1 MAGASTGGGW
11 QAPPTPAAGGLTA
24 AAAGKGHAGASSR
37 EKDSPTTTWSRRT
50 VPVRPHRHAPTHG
63 AAARTQPRPASPA
76 SRHPPRNAWARFYYL
91 SPPLPRTSPPF
102 SPRCGCPWGGTA
114 TSTRPPASSAGRR
127 GGRRWDPACGAC
139 RRRGGGGG
147 AACARR
153 RRGGGEGG
161 APEAPIHRRARE
173 RRGWVSPDS
182 HRRAPWRQRRAAAPR
197 QPHLDSR
204 TAGRCGDA
212 AMKAKVRK
220 IPLAPRAPPTGESP
234 PPHPRVPITC
244 RRPCRRGAQSR
255 TPAAGATAPPPA
267 APSCRRGG
275 GAAPASPPA
284 PLPASAR
291 TRRRG

>member
-1 MAGASTGGGW
+1 MAGASTGGEW

-24 AAAGKGHAGASSR
+24 AAAGKGHAGASAARQIHPQPHGPAGRSR
-37 EKDSPTTTWSRRT
+37 CGRAGTRQRM
-50 VPVRPHRHAPTHG
+50 VRPRAPSRGRLPPLPVTPPATRGRASITCLHPSPARPPLFLPD
-63 AAARTQPRPASPA
+63 AAARGGAPPPRRARRPAA
-76 SRHPPRNAWARFYYL
+76 RHVV
-91 SPPLPRTSPPF
+91 
-102 SPRCGCPWGGTA
+102 
-114 TSTRPPASSAGRR
+114 
-127 GGRRWDPACGAC
+127 
-139 RRRGGGGG
+139 GGGGG
-147 AACARR
+147 TPLVARVGGEGGAGGGACARR

-220 IPLAPRAPPTGESP
+220 IPFAPRAPPTGESP

-244 RRPCRRGAQSR
+244 RHPCRRGAQSR
-255 TPAAGATAPPPA
+255 APAAGATAPPPA
-267 APSCRRGG
+267 APSRRRGG

-291 TRRRG
+291 TRWRG